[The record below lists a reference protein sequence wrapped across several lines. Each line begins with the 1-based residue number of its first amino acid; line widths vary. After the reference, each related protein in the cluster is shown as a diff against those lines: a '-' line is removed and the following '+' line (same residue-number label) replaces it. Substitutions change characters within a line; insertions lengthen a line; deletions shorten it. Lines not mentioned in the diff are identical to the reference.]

1 MTCDLT
7 LPLSILAA
15 YLSCSPPQWLKYR
28 IPRCFGTS
36 GLDSSKVHRHTETAD
51 FPGLGRK
58 MSKVHFCFQ
67 VIGNSNRIPRAQ
79 HRQGIESPRNS
90 RMALENQVTWLSAAF
105 IGFQRLSAAFSF
117 QNSWVLSLHVIAC
130 HCMSLQSCTC
140 QPNVCGYCSNESG
153 RQCRQYLT
161 CCTGSVPVLD
171 DEMHMGSEFGGDTN
185 GSLVNWGNHNARSH
199 AAKLWQHPKLKESSE
214 I

>member
-28 IPRCFGTS
+28 TPRCFGTS

-105 IGFQRLSAAFSF
+105 SL

-130 HCMSLQSCTC
+130 HCMSLHVIACHCMSLQSCTLRF
-140 QPNVCGYCSNESG
+140 CSNESG
-153 RQCRQYLT
+153 RQYRQYLT

>member
-1 MTCDLT
+1 MTCDLLFHSPSWPPT
-7 LPLSILAA
+7 FHVPHLNESSIASRGALAQVDWTRRK
-15 YLSCSPPQWLKYR
+15 STDIRRQRTFQDWVE
-28 IPRCFGTS
+28 RCRKSTFVS
-36 GLDSSKVHRHTETAD
+36 KSSATRTGSQEPSIA
-51 FPGLGRK
+51 RE
-58 MSKVHFCFQ
+58 
-67 VIGNSNRIPRAQ
+67 SNRHAIQ
-79 HRQGIESPRNS
+79 EW
-90 RMALENQVTWLSAAF
+90 LWKNQVTWLSAAF
-105 IGFQRLSAAFSF
+105 SGFQLSE
-117 QNSWVLSLHVIAC
+117 LLGTVIAC

-153 RQCRQYLT
+153 RQYRQYLT